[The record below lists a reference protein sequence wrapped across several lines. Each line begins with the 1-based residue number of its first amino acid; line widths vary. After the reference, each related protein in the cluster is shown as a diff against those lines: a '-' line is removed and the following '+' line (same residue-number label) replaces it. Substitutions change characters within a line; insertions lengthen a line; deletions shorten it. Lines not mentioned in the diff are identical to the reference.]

1 MAGPDYARL
10 VEFANAQ
17 SCPLPGPDHCGAVS
31 VADLGLELNKLV
43 RTSAW
48 VAGPELFSMV
58 LKRRPRNFHKGQAGS
73 LAILGRAPGIGQ
85 GGRAETLV
93 GAALASDIP
102 CVLDADALNLVAEND
117 DLRGACARR
126 RAETLATPHPAEAAR
141 LLKLDTAGVQAD
153 RVAAARRISKELN
166 AHGGLQGNGRGT

>member
-73 LAILGRAPGIGQ
+73 LAILGGASGMAGAAPPAGGGAAQ
-85 GGRAETLV
+85 GERAETLV
-93 GAALASDIP
+93 GAGLASDIP

-141 LLKLDTAGVQAD
+141 LLKLDTAGGQAD
-153 RVAAARRISKELN
+153 RVAAARRPSRELK
-166 AHGGLQGNGRGT
+166 